1 MNMHNL
7 TFPTV
12 AKYHEPGN
20 DVGTTFIMY
29 NPSSAI
35 VIDHEPSSP
44 YVIGQVIEG
53 RIGFRNTENVTFE
66 KIPFETTKYC
76 EALEKLVKKRKHELE
91 VMEFILRG
99 CKDA

>member
-7 TFPTV
+7 TFPAV

-20 DVGTTFIMY
+20 DVGTTFIIY
-29 NPSSAI
+29 NPTSAI

-44 YVIGQVIEG
+44 YVVGQVIEG

-66 KIPFETTKYC
+66 SACTLFPPKRVLYIFLIFVTSSKAINGAPF
-76 EALEKLVKKRKHELE
+76 
-91 VMEFILRG
+91 F
-99 CKDA
+99 